1 MSQLELVWKLES
13 QNSLLDNYKKKLEI
27 INNNSEIQNLETLFN
42 EANNQLDD
50 LKTKLEANKQTLYK
64 DNNNL
69 KEFDFKL
76 LEIEKDLYDGSITDI
91 KQLKYLSDEKDNLGK
106 QIDILETNIIKLM
119 ETSERM
125 YSDISIIEL
134 NLNEITNKI
143 SGTKNYLK
151 LMSNELVEKINL
163 EEKTV
168 KELSKDI
175 DSSIL
180 HRYKVL
186 RKSKGSGV
194 VAVKNYICS
203 GCNMLVPTYLG
214 EKLKSKNEI
223 VFCES
228 CGRILYFIS
237 DK

>member
-13 QNSLLDNYKKKLEI
+13 QNTILDDYRKKLKI
-27 INNNSEIQNLETLFN
+27 INNDSEIQNLENLFN
-42 EANNQLDD
+42 D
-50 LKTKLEANKQTLYK
+50 ANKQLEDLKSQFESHKQKLYK
-64 DNNNL
+64 DNSNL
-69 KEFDFKL
+69 KEYDFKL
-76 LEIEKDLYDGSITDI
+76 LQIEKDLYDGSITDI
-91 KQLKYLSDEKDNLGK
+91 KQLKHLSDEKDNLDK
-106 QIDILETNIIKLM
+106 QIDIIETNIIKLM
-119 ETSERM
+119 ETSELM
-125 YSDISIIEL
+125 DVDISIIEV
-134 NLNEITNKI
+134 NLNEITKRI
-143 SGTKNYLK
+143 VETKNYLK

-163 EEKTV
+163 EEKSI

-175 DSSIL
+175 DASIL

-194 VAVKNYICS
+194 VSVKNYICS

-214 EKLKSKNEI
+214 EKLKAKDEI